1 MNTMITYN
9 NCHKFHTSTAIFR
22 HDICETVSDTRIFL
36 SLTSRISGST
46 NTLSKQQSNSTKLSS
61 IILQME
67 QARLHTLQAVKQA
80 HSCRLCTKR
89 FTRQSFAAVW
99 RFNAVEI
106 LLRVT
111 AVVTIKHLL
120 RFYEHLTN
128 TNIKLL
134 GHYEKHALRVIH
146 KDPTWNRRQL
156 QYSHAFKLCFFL
168 KRQVNTMFN

>member
-22 HDICETVSDTRIFL
+22 HDFCGTVSDTRIFL
-36 SLTSRISGST
+36 SLTSRISGCT

-80 HSCRLCTKR
+80 HSCRLFTER

-111 AVVTIKHLL
+111 AVVTITFFSFMSIWQIQILCHLVIMK
-120 RFYEHLTN
+120 N
-128 TNIKLL
+128 TPY
-134 GHYEKHALRVIH
+134 GVIH